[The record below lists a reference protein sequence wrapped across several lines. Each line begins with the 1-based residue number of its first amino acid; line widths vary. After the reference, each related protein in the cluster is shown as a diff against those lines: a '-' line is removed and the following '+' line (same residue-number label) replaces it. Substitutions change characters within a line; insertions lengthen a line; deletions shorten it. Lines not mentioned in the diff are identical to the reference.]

1 MVERKTPFRGKREY
15 VTFGDGFPGFG
26 ETDELKASRWNAD
39 LFEEAPVSEPENAP
53 VAYTGDEDFSTR
65 GRYSGVGVIVDEGA
79 DFDPEPA
86 LCGSSVA
93 TKTVGGL
100 ALASRENSAAA
111 SVASQVSALCERP
124 ASAPIRS
131 PKPAATTD
139 EPSSTVPCGN
149 FKPAEIACDSGSS
162 APEPDSCPKSTASAR
177 NPEPSTSGDAKFD
190 LSLFRELYR
199 SRDGRLVFFEHRATG
214 HLAAVDASKLA

>member
-26 ETDELKASRWNAD
+26 ETDELKASHWNAD

-53 VAYTGDEDFSTR
+53 VAYTGDEDFPTR

-86 LCGSSVA
+86 LCDGAKAAAVCESPAQVA
-93 TKTVGGL
+93 PAKSTGPAACASNLETAVPASNPGL
-100 ALASRENSAAA
+100 A
-111 SVASQVSALCERP
+111 
-124 ASAPIRS
+124 ASANK
-131 PKPAATTD
+131 PKPAASV
-139 EPSSTVPCGN
+139 E
-149 FKPAEIACDSGSS
+149 
-162 APEPDSCPKSTASAR
+162 
-177 NPEPSTSGDAKFD
+177 AKLD

-199 SRDGRLVFFEHRATG
+199 SRDGRLVFFEHCATG
-214 HLAAVDASKLA
+214 HLAAVDASKLV

>member
-1 MVERKTPFRGKREY
+1 MVERKAHFHGRREY
-15 VTFGDGFPGFG
+15 FTFGEGFPGFG
-26 ETDELKASRWNAD
+26 ETDDLKSARWSAD

-53 VAYTGDEDFSTR
+53 VAYTGDEDFPTR

-93 TKTVGGL
+93 TKTVGDL

-139 EPSSTVPCGN
+139 EPSSTVPSGN
-149 FKPAEIACDSGSS
+149 SKPAAIACDPGSS
-162 APEPDSCPKSTASAR
+162 APDSDSCPKTVAPTK
-177 NPEPSTSGDAKFD
+177 NPDLSTSDDAKFD
-190 LSLFRELYR
+190 LSMFRELYR

-214 HLAAVDASKLA
+214 HLAAVDAAKLA